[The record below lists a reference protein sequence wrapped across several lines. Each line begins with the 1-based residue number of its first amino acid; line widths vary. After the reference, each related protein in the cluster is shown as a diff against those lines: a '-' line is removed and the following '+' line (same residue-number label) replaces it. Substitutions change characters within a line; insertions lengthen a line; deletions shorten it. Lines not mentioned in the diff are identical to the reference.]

1 MQNGGVQIHE
11 SVPDENL
18 LNTLEK
24 PSLVILD
31 DLMTNVS
38 EAYLTALFTK
48 KSHHKNM
55 CVCNVSDSRYI
66 SEERKSC

>member
-11 SVPDENL
+11 GVPDENL
-18 LNTLEK
+18 LNTLVK

-38 EAYLTALFTK
+38 EAYLTRCSPRK
-48 KSHHKNM
+48 IIIKY
-55 CVCNVSDSRYI
+55 VCNVSDSRYF
-66 SEERKSC
+66 SEESKSC